1 MEHSET
7 YYKSIE
13 IIQGI
18 VDIIRNLFELLVGIF
33 KFCLVM
39 FIMTLPWIIDGVI
52 NMFLN
57 THWKIIADLAC
68 NFAQSVL

>member
-13 IIQGI
+13 VVQLIT
-18 VDIIRNLFELLVGIF
+18 DIFRNLLELLVGIF

-52 NMFLN
+52 NMLLN
-57 THWKIIADLAC
+57 THWKIIEDLAC